1 MSSLNQVRLTD
12 GTLVEISEW
21 LHWPLYS
28 SCDIGAADPVNVTL
42 FSYVVGQPVAKT
54 PTPAQREAN
63 DRDTNMVR
71 KGKMN
76 QDEAFIVMSLF
87 WEPYALTSDSS
98 QPTEA
103 PAPLMSAANLRRLQA
118 ALTYELIIGA
128 GTKKADIELPFSVV
142 PQSVGPRYSIAGDS
156 AGTYVGTASECDPGS
171 QYVLNLPVPI
181 GGTGERAKPGNSRT
195 FKLRLKSYNGA
206 VPGLTQ
212 TFSGRFWLDG
222 LRQRPA

>member
-12 GTLVEISEW
+12 GTVVEISEW

-28 SCDIGAADPVNVTL
+28 TADFGSADAVNVTL

-54 PTPAQREAN
+54 NTPAQREAN
-63 DRDTNMVR
+63 GRDTNMVR

-87 WEPYALTSDSS
+87 WEPYALSSDTSE
-98 QPTEA
+98 PTQA
-103 PAPLMSAANLRRLQA
+103 PAPLMSAANLRRLQT
-118 ALTYELIIGA
+118 ALTYELVIGA
-128 GTKKADIELPFSVV
+128 GTKKADIELTHSMI

-156 AGTYVGTASECDPGS
+156 AGTYVGTASECDPGA

-181 GGTGERAKPGNSRT
+181 GGTGERALPGNSRT
-195 FKLRLKSYNGA
+195 FKLRVRSYNGA
-206 VPGLTQ
+206 VSGLTQ
-212 TFSGRFWLDG
+212 NFSGRFWLDG